1 MNKSDYQWRY
11 CSVGGATRV
20 CISKGEDIA
29 HIGELDQKL
38 WTALSCPT
46 TGLEF
51 DKEFLSYVDT
61 DKDGRI
67 RVKEV
72 INACNW
78 VCSILKD
85 KEVLIAPESKLALSA
100 IDLSTSKGQDI
111 EKSARKIIE
120 CLQKEDKEHI
130 EFADTIDSEAIFA
143 NTQFNGD
150 GIVTVASA
158 GEDESSRRAIE
169 DCLKCF
175 PPLKDRSGN
184 AGVDAATIQEF
195 YEALSGYDGWA
206 KSGQRKECLPFENET
221 VEVYNLVKELKP
233 LIDAY
238 FIRCEY
244 FAYDPQCKEGE
255 DSMESISHPDAQG
268 LLHLDKINPQWAEKV
283 RKFQSLALS
292 ANEDT
297 LSKERWSQVQSLLR
311 EYENWLQS
319 KTGSQ
324 VESLGLSE
332 IELLLEQNQK
342 DAILELIN
350 KDLAYKQEAD
360 GIDDVHKFLVLYSHL
375 YDFLNNFVVFG
386 AFYDRSKKSAFDA
399 GELYID
405 QRCLKL
411 CIKVADMSKQIMMAP
426 QSGMYILYCDCIS
439 KSTGKQLSIAA
450 ILTNGDTDNLSV
462 GMNAVFYDRNG
473 LDYDAVVTR
482 IVDNPTSIRQAFLY
496 PYKKF
501 AKAISDRINK
511 RAAEKESKVSGG
523 LVNLANGDVDSKG
536 SASVGKKPFDATT
549 LVALTAGLGVGAG
562 MILNAVS
569 ALVKPWYTL
578 LLVIV
583 GLCLVISGPSMFLA
597 WVKLRKRNLAPILN
611 ANGWAIN
618 SSIIVNSLFGATLT
632 SLAKYPQILNV
643 GDPFAQ
649 KKKSPVP
656 GILLAILV
664 IAVIVVAYLFFT
676 GHIGSICM

>member
-11 CSVGGATRV
+11 CSIGGATRV
-20 CISKGEDIA
+20 CINKGEDIA

-38 WTALSCPT
+38 WTTLSCPT

-72 INACNW
+72 INACEW
-78 VCSILKD
+78 VCSILKNR
-85 KEVLIAPESKLALSA
+85 EELIASKSQLALSA
-100 IDLSTSKGQDI
+100 IDLSTPNGQNI

-120 CLQKEDKEHI
+120 CLRKEDKEHI
-130 EFADTIDSEAIFA
+130 ELADTINSEAIFA

-150 GIVTVASA
+150 GIITAATA
-158 GEDESSRRAIE
+158 GDDESLRHAIE

-175 PPLKDRSGN
+175 PALKDRSGN
-184 AGVDAATIQEF
+184 AGVDTTTIQKF
-195 YEALSGYDGWA
+195 YEALSGYDEWV
-206 KSGQRKECLPFENET
+206 KSGQRKECSPFGTKT
-221 VEVYNLVKELKP
+221 VEVYALVKELKP

-238 FIRCEY
+238 FTRCEY

-255 DSMESISHPDAQG
+255 DSIESISHPNTQV
-268 LLHLDKINPQWAEKV
+268 LLHLDKINPQWVDKV
-283 RKFQSLALS
+283 REFQRLAIS
-292 ANEDT
+292 DNENT
-297 LSKERWSQVQSLLR
+297 LSKERWSQVQSLLK
-311 EYENWLQS
+311 EYENWLQA

-324 VESLGLSE
+324 VESLGINE
-332 IELLLEQNQK
+332 VELLLEQSRQK
-342 DAILELIN
+342 DIIDLIN
-350 KDLAYKQEAD
+350 KDITYKDEAD

-375 YDFLNNFVVFG
+375 FEFLNNFIVFG
-386 AFYDRSKKSAFDA
+386 AFYDRTKKSAFDA

-411 CIKVADMSKQIMMAP
+411 CIKVSDMSKQIVMAP

-439 KSTGKQLSIAA
+439 KSTGKQASIAA
-450 ILTNGDTDNLSV
+450 IITNGDTDNLSV

-482 IVDNPTSIRQAFLY
+482 IIDNPTSIRQAFLY

-523 LVNLANGDVDSKG
+523 LVDLANGNVDSKG

-578 LLVIV
+578 LLVIA

-632 SLAKYPQILNV
+632 SLAKYPKILNV

-656 GILLAILV
+656 GILLTILI
-664 IAVIVVAYLFFT
+664 IAVIVIACLYFT
-676 GHIGSICM
+676 GHIGK